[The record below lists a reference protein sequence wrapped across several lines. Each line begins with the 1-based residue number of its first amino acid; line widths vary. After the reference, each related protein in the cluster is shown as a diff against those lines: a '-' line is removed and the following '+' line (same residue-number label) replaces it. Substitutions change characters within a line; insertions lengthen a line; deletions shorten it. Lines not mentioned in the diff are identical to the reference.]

1 MQFGLASRLLREFP
15 RLPVVDVAV
24 GKIGQCH
31 DLAHGARELARLVEI
46 ADAARR
52 GREFALDIGPE
63 IRLAEPVLE
72 AFGDEPHAPAGDVH
86 VLPHQVAVHS
96 RHEVIEVQVDVLH
109 GRTEL
114 GRVVVAQPL
123 RIQLEVEVTLRG
135 DEGAAALRHLLAIDG
150 EKPVGEDPGG
160 GSIAGE
166 LQGGRP
172 KERMEI
178 EDVLADEMNH
188 LRAGGLRRR
197 GVGESR
203 EVDRRPAIAQVAE
216 AAQVA
221 DGRIEP
227 DVKIL
232 AGRVRD
238 LEAEVGRVARD
249 VPIVEAGVEPFA
261 NLVAGLGLIQEMAA
275 VGQRCLGVI
284 AQERLAFAEL
294 EEVVFRA
301 AAHRRGAG
309 HDRVGVL
316 QVGGAVGCPAH
327 LARIA
332 ILVFGATVRTFALDE
347 TIGQEEFLHR
357 VVELFHRARGDEFR
371 VVAQLAVDVVRNGTG
386 VFVVGR
392 AVVVEFDQE
401 AVEIRL
407 VLAPYP
413 GDKLLRGDAL
423 LVGAQHDRRAMGVVG
438 ADVMHLMPAH
448 LLEAHPDIGLDVL
461 DQMAEVDAAVGVR
474 QGGGDQQAA

>member
-1 MQFGLASRLLREFP
+1 
-15 RLPVVDVAV
+15 
-24 GKIGQCH
+24 
-31 DLAHGARELARLVEI
+31 
-46 ADAARR
+46 
-52 GREFALDIGPE
+52 
-63 IRLAEPVLE
+63 
-72 AFGDEPHAPAGDVH
+72 
-86 VLPHQVAVHS
+86 
-96 RHEVIEVQVDVLH
+96 
-109 GRTEL
+109 
-114 GRVVVAQPL
+114 
-123 RIQLEVEVTLRG
+123 
-135 DEGAAALRHLLAIDG
+135 
-150 EKPVGEDPGG
+150 
-160 GSIAGE
+160 
-166 LQGGRP
+166 
-172 KERMEI
+172 
-178 EDVLADEMNH
+178 
-188 LRAGGLRRR
+188 
-197 GVGESR
+197 
-203 EVDRRPAIAQVAE
+203 
-216 AAQVA
+216 
-221 DGRIEP
+221 
-227 DVKIL
+227 
-232 AGRVRD
+232 
-238 LEAEVGRVARD
+238 
-249 VPIVEAGVEPFA
+249 
-261 NLVAGLGLIQEMAA
+261 MAA
-275 VGQRCLGVI
+275 VGQGCLGVV
-284 AQERLAFAEL
+284 AQERLGPAEPK
-294 EEVVFRA
+294 EVVLRA

-332 ILVFGATVRTFALDE
+332 VLVFRAAVRAFALDE

-386 VFVVGR
+386 MFVVGR

-413 GDKLLRGDAL
+413 GDKLLRGDPL